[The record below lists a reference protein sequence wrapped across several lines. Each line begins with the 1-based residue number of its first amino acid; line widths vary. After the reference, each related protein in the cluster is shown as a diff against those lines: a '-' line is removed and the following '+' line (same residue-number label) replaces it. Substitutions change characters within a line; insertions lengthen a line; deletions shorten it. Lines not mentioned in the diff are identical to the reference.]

1 MWPWASYSF
10 SLIIC
15 HLILHQRKEQCLPY
29 RKKVRVKWDN
39 MCEMTVPCLRL
50 YMLFAV
56 FPPVSK
62 LLPILS
68 PQSRMP
74 LLLSSFNLVILVAS
88 FFSHFFI
95 GVKLLYNVVLVSDVQ
110 KVNQLHV
117 YLYPFLLEPSSL
129 L

>member
-1 MWPWASYSF
+1 
-10 SLIIC
+10 
-15 HLILHQRKEQCLPY
+15 
-29 RKKVRVKWDN
+29 
-39 MCEMTVPCLRL
+39 MTVPCLRL

-95 GVKLLYNVVLVSDVQ
+95 GIKLLYNVVLVSDVQ